1 MNADAQTAT
10 TTYDPA
16 KSDKT
21 LGRIAR
27 TLISRSRLLRS
38 TVKSR
43 PVQHQIMTWRAL
55 TVVRRRRVRFLAL
68 QLLGGRTAGYELRD
82 SGLRFHLRHRT
93 GDVAILNKIFA
104 RDQGLNSYEAPAEVV
119 AALGGAPKIL
129 DVGANIGMFG
139 LWALR
144 CWPGAQI
151 TAFEPEPGNLRVL
164 RATVAANELGARWTV
179 MPAAVSNEMT
189 ELSFVPGL
197 RATSHIADTHERGT
211 LTVPAIDLYE
221 HQGSG
226 VDLIKMDIE
235 GGEWAILADSR
246 LPELKTFAIR
256 LEWHTMLCPARDA
269 HAEALRLLRIGGFT
283 RVLDASYEE
292 EHNGVV
298 WAWREPVVAEGA
310 AAPAAPARAAQA

>member
-1 MNADAQTAT
+1 MTTDAHPAAS
-10 TTYDPA
+10 TYDPA

-27 TLISRSRLLRS
+27 TLISRSRLVRS
-38 TVKSR
+38 SVKSA
-43 PVQHQIMTWRAL
+43 PVQHQIMIWRAL
-55 TVVRRRRVRFLAL
+55 TVVRRRRARFLAL

-82 SGLRFHLRHRT
+82 SGLRFHVRHRT

-104 RDQGLNSYEAPAEVV
+104 RDTGLNSYEAPAEVLAV
-119 AALGGAPKIL
+119 LGSAPKIL

-151 TAFEPEPGNLRVL
+151 TAFEPDPGNLRVL
-164 RATVAANELGARWTV
+164 RATVAANEVGGRWTV
-179 MPAAVSNEMT
+179 TPTAVSNEMT

-197 RATSHIADTHERGT
+197 RATSHIADTHEHGT

-221 HQGSG
+221 QQGSG

-235 GGEWAILADSR
+235 GGEWAILADPR
-246 LPELKTFAIR
+246 LAELKTFAIR
-256 LEWHTMLCPARDA
+256 LEWHTMLCPERDA
-269 HAEALRLLRIGGFT
+269 HAEALRLLRLGGFT

-292 EHNGVV
+292 EHNGVL
-298 WAWREPVVAEGA
+298 WAWREPLA
-310 AAPAAPARAAQA
+310 AGGTAPAAAAARAA